1 MKTTLVTTSNSLAD
15 ILNWLTN
22 GHIICMYSNNKII
35 HYFFKET
42 LDKINSE
49 IIVYINLKN
58 CPELLDDDEWPWYI
72 KNEGFTEYK
81 SIDILP
87 KKESSIYYLE
97 L

>member
-1 MKTTLVTTSNSLAD
+1 
-15 ILNWLTN
+15 
-22 GHIICMYSNNKII
+22 
-35 HYFFKET
+35 
-42 LDKINSE
+42 
-49 IIVYINLKN
+49 VYINLKN